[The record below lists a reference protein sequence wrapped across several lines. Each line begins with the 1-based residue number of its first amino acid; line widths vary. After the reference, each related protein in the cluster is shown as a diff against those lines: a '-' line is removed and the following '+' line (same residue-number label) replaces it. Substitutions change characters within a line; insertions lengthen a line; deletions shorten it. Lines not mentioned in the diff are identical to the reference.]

1 MKMELIQ
8 PFINAAD
15 AVLAQG
21 LQSPMSIGN
30 LSMEQEAYRRK
41 GVAALVAITG
51 DIEGRIV
58 FDLDPQT
65 AVRVASHFAGAEL
78 PESDDLV
85 RETVCELANQ
95 VTGNAV
101 TALNDQGFHF
111 RVHPPVLHTSEH
123 GPTSS
128 EDTEALVICCETDRG
143 SVFMNIALRYNV
155 ELSGER
161 AAAARRVADVGPRT
175 SDFRTSNL
183 SRLVCPR
190 VWNLQSNTVIL
201 SGGNRLACESVP
213 QSKDLLWS
221 KVCGLRSPHKAD
233 AAPAESRSL
242 DFARMTE

>member
-21 LQSPMSIGN
+21 LQSPMSIGS

-58 FDLDPQT
+58 FDLDPET
-65 AVRVASHFAGAEL
+65 AVRVASYFAGAEL
-78 PESDDLV
+78 PESDDLI

-123 GPTSS
+123 GPTNT
-128 EDTEALVICCETDRG
+128 EDTEALVICCETARG
-143 SVFMNIALRYNV
+143 NVFMNIALRYNAQSPG
-155 ELSGER
+155 EL
-161 AAAARRVADVGPRT
+161 AAAAG
-175 SDFRTSNL
+175 
-183 SRLVCPR
+183 
-190 VWNLQSNTVIL
+190 
-201 SGGNRLACESVP
+201 E
-213 QSKDLLWS
+213 
-221 KVCGLRSPHKAD
+221 
-233 AAPAESRSL
+233 
-242 DFARMTE
+242 